1 MKTFKTILKFLITVF
16 LVFLLLKKINWLET
30 WEYFKQVKIIFVLL
44 YVFLY
49 FGGILIS
56 ARKWQLLAKFKKFQ
70 RPYFFYLKTYLLGTF
85 FNNFFP
91 SFVGGDTYR
100 IYVLGKKEKRLG
112 DSSATIIV
120 DRISGLLAVIF
131 LAGIFGLFNYQ
142 SLQKEDGIFSLILV
156 MIGISALF
164 ILGKIFF
171 NFPFFQKIINCLP
184 NKLKKYINTLG
195 SFQDKNIFWTTM
207 NYSFLFMGV
216 GIALANYMLFLAFG
230 VHLSWLDFLSVTF
243 LTNLIASLPISVGN
257 IGVKEWAYVFL
268 FGIFGVQSSVAVA
281 VVLLARVLQM
291 LVSLVAVPFY
301 LNRQK

>member
-1 MKTFKTILKFLITVF
+1 MKTLKTILKFLITAV
-16 LVFLLLKKINWLET
+16 LVLLLFQKIDWPQVWL
-30 WEYFKQVKIIFVLL
+30 YFKQVKITFVLL
-44 YVFLY
+44 YIFLY

-56 ARKWQLLAKFKKFQ
+56 ARKWQLLANFKKFQ

-85 FNNFFP
+85 LNNFFP
-91 SFVGGDTYR
+91 SFVGGDAYR
-100 IYVLGKKEKRLG
+100 IYALGKKEKRLG

-120 DRISGLLAVIF
+120 DRVSGLLAVIF

-142 SLQKEDGIFSLILV
+142 SLQKEDGIFSLILL
-156 MIGISALF
+156 MIGISVLF

-171 NFPFFQKIINCLP
+171 NSALVQKVLEYLP
-184 NKLKKYINTLG
+184 DKLKKYINTLS
-195 SFQDKNIFWTTM
+195 SFQNKNIFWPTM
-207 NYSFLFMGV
+207 NYSFLFVGV

-230 VHLSWLDFLSVTF
+230 IHLSWLDFLSVTF

-281 VVLLARVLQM
+281 VVILARVLQM